1 MLDAEVA
8 VECVPSSILSKKNVA
23 DCTIWTMDPRWIT
36 LQVLSFK
43 IGDLHR
49 NQNPEKVKV
58 SQSTVRL
65 LVDRWNHNLGL

>member
-1 MLDAEVA
+1 
-8 VECVPSSILSKKNVA
+8 
-23 DCTIWTMDPRWIT
+23 MDPRWIT

-58 SQSTVRL
+58 SQSNVRL

>member
-1 MLDAEVA
+1 MQGWQLGVFRLRFYRRKMSLTE
-8 VECVPSSILSKKNVA
+8 
-23 DCTIWTMDPRWIT
+23 IWTMDLSWIT

-43 IGDLHR
+43 IGDLQR

-58 SQSTVRL
+58 SQSNVRL